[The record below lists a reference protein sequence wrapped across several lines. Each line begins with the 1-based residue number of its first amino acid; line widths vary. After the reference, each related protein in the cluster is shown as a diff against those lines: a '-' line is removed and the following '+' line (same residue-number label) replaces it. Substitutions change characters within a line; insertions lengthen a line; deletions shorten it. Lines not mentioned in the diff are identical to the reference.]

1 MPKIKLAGCRH
12 DILPILVNLKSN
24 TIMKKP
30 HHKYKKEIDTNKII
44 SIINQKYFYCV
55 NLIVAIIA
63 KERPF
68 Q

>member
-1 MPKIKLAGCRH
+1 MPKIKLADCHR
-12 DILPILVNLKSN
+12 DSLPILGNLKST

>member
-1 MPKIKLAGCRH
+1 MPKIKLADCHR
-12 DILPILVNLKSN
+12 DSLPILVNLKSN

-44 SIINQKYFYCV
+44 PIKYQNSFYCV
-55 NLIVAIIA
+55 NMIVAIKA
-63 KERPF
+63 MEHPF